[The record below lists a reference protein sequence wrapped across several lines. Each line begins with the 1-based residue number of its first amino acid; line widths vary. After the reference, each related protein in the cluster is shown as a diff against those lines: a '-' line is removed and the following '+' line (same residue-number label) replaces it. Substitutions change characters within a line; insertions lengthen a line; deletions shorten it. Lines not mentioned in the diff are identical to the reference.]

1 MFKVIKASAGSGKT
15 YQLTLNYLKHLS
27 RGNRPDASVI
37 RSILAITFTN
47 KAAAEMKHRIVK
59 ALKEIALGTPMGLE
73 LGRITGISKDN
84 ASQWLDIIIRN
95 YDDFRIQTIDSFVF
109 HLLQTMAWEMRIRP
123 DAEPELNTDRV
134 LGKAFDRLLLKM
146 GNDEHLERIFGEALR
161 CFLELENA
169 SGFNPEKHFRKNIR
183 NIFETAVLKV
193 ASSSS
198 VNRSKY
204 ALLSFETLKD
214 LKERAAKIAQEILA
228 ICERDKIQL
237 YNKAKDAFE
246 KFVRQDGQKDPGNSE
261 YFRKS
266 SISKFVKQSKKPLDL
281 SQLDQLYQ
289 KFKESFSE
297 YLLAYAIVRIVP
309 YANLLSELTKEIEAI
324 SSSEGII
331 LSGQWTRMV
340 LEHLRDHV
348 PAVYFSLGER
358 LKHFLIDEFQD
369 TSREQWET
377 LFPLIE
383 NALSEGGSLIYVG
396 DPKQSIYIWRQ
407 ADPALFSEA
416 MKAFPSVQPDVET
429 LRINWRST
437 KEIVEFNN
445 TLFSSLDE
453 TLLETVVKKYLGI
466 SEEIPRF
473 ARDDSIGLSFRGR
486 DDNTGLSFRGR
497 DDSTGLSFRGRDENT
512 GLSFRGTKCRGISCD
527 IASDDFVKRCV
538 QDIKLN
544 FDNVVQE
551 LPDSCHGTST
561 RPCGS
566 VETIIIKGS
575 KKGDRKVEIKEKLI
589 ERISNFVSSGVPL
602 SDITVLTRTNE
613 QIKFVF
619 SWLWEAG
626 IPAVTEHSLRIEKS
640 PTIKAV
646 VNFLKFIHDPKDE
659 SSLVGFLQSDL
670 ARGLNDVE
678 CFDESWI
685 FEAHDKNLSLF
696 KYIREFHQDVYNSV
710 FAPFIERAGYETAYD
725 LARWVIQRFD
735 VRRRFPEE
743 SSFVLRFLELIN
755 NLEEKLGRFVS
766 LSEFISLWEK
776 EVAEEQLGIPESI
789 GAQLLV
795 SSESDVENNKGAVRI
810 MTIHGAKGLEF
821 PVVILPFLDWDS
833 NNPEVIVLEDG
844 RLARVSKPYPEEV
857 RNAVLKKKKEE
868 LIESF
873 NLLYVAFTRARNH
886 LVVMIPGENSPPIAH
901 FLCNFLG
908 LLS

>member
-1 MFKVIKASAGSGKT
+1 
-15 YQLTLNYLKHLS
+15 
-27 RGNRPDASVI
+27 
-37 RSILAITFTN
+37 
-47 KAAAEMKHRIVK
+47 
-59 ALKEIALGTPMGLE
+59 
-73 LGRITGISKDN
+73 
-84 ASQWLDIIIRN
+84 
-95 YDDFRIQTIDSFVF
+95 
-109 HLLQTMAWEMRIRP
+109 
-123 DAEPELNTDRV
+123 
-134 LGKAFDRLLLKM
+134 
-146 GNDEHLERIFGEALR
+146 
-161 CFLELENA
+161 
-169 SGFNPEKHFRKNIR
+169 
-183 NIFETAVLKV
+183 
-193 ASSSS
+193 
-198 VNRSKY
+198 
-204 ALLSFETLKD
+204 
-214 LKERAAKIAQEILA
+214 
-228 ICERDKIQL
+228 
-237 YNKAKDAFE
+237 
-246 KFVRQDGQKDPGNSE
+246 
-261 YFRKS
+261 
-266 SISKFVKQSKKPLDL
+266 
-281 SQLDQLYQ
+281 
-289 KFKESFSE
+289 
-297 YLLAYAIVRIVP
+297 
-309 YANLLSELTKEIEAI
+309 
-324 SSSEGII
+324 
-331 LSGQWTRMV
+331 
-340 LEHLRDHV
+340 
-348 PAVYFSLGER
+348 
-358 LKHFLIDEFQD
+358 
-369 TSREQWET
+369 
-377 LFPLIE
+377 
-383 NALSEGGSLIYVG
+383 
-396 DPKQSIYIWRQ
+396 
-407 ADPALFSEA
+407 
-416 MKAFPSVQPDVET
+416 
-429 LRINWRST
+429 
-437 KEIVEFNN
+437 
-445 TLFSSLDE
+445 
-453 TLLETVVKKYLGI
+453 
-466 SEEIPRF
+466 
-473 ARDDSIGLSFRGR
+473 
-486 DDNTGLSFRGR
+486 
-497 DDSTGLSFRGRDENT
+497 
-512 GLSFRGTKCRGISCD
+512 
-527 IASDDFVKRCV
+527 
-538 QDIKLN
+538 
-544 FDNVVQE
+544 
-551 LPDSCHGTST
+551 
-561 RPCGS
+561 

-575 KKGDRKVEIKEKLI
+575 NKGDRKVEIKEKLI
-589 ERISNFVSSGVPL
+589 EKISGFVSSGVPL

-619 SWLWEAG
+619 SSLWEAG

-725 LARWVIQRFD
+725 LARWVIRRFD

-833 NNPEVIVLEDG
+833 KNPEVIVLEDG

-886 LVVMIPGENSPPIAH
+886 LVVMIPGEKSPPIAH

>member
-84 ASQWLDIIIRN
+84 ASQWLDIIIHN
-95 YDDFRIQTIDSFVF
+95 YDDFRVQTIDSFVF

-169 SGFNPEKHFRKNIR
+169 SGFNPEKHFRKKIR

-204 ALLSFETLKD
+204 ALLSFETLED

-266 SISKFVKQSKKPLDL
+266 SISEFVKQPKKPLDL

-407 ADPALFSEA
+407 ADPGLFSEA

-429 LRINWRST
+429 LRINWRSA

-473 ARDDSIGLSFRGR
+473 ARDDS
-486 DDNTGLSFRGR
+486 TGLSFRSR
-497 DDSTGLSFRGRDENT
+497 DDNT
-512 GLSFRGTKCRGISCD
+512 ELSFRGTKCRGISCD

-575 KKGDRKVEIKEKLI
+575 NKGDRKVEIKEKLI
-589 ERISNFVSSGVPL
+589 EKISGFVSSGVPL

-640 PTIKAV
+640 LAIKAV

-725 LARWVIQRFD
+725 LARWVIRRFD

-833 NNPEVIVLEDG
+833 KNPEVIVLEDG

-886 LVVMIPGENSPPIAH
+886 LVVMIPGEKSPPIAH

>member
-95 YDDFRIQTIDSFVF
+95 YDDFRVQTIDSFVF

-169 SGFNPEKHFRKNIR
+169 SGFNPEKHFRKKIR

-198 VNRSKY
+198 VNRGKY

-246 KFVRQDGQKDPGNSE
+246 KFARQDGQKDPGNSE

-266 SISKFVKQSKKPLDL
+266 SISEFVKQSKKPLDL

-429 LRINWRST
+429 LRINWRSA

-473 ARDDSIGLSFRGR
+473 ARDDS
-486 DDNTGLSFRGR
+486 
-497 DDSTGLSFRGRDENT
+497 T

-575 KKGDRKVEIKEKLI
+575 NKGDRKVEIKEKLI
-589 ERISNFVSSGVPL
+589 EKISGFVSSGVPL

-619 SWLWEAG
+619 SSLWEAG

-640 PTIKAV
+640 STIKAV

-833 NNPEVIVLEDG
+833 KNPEVIVLEDG

-901 FLCNFLG
+901 FLCNLLG

>member
-84 ASQWLDIIIRN
+84 ASQWLDIIIHN
-95 YDDFRIQTIDSFVF
+95 YDDFRVQTIDSFVF

-169 SGFNPEKHFRKNIR
+169 SGFNPEKHFRKKIR

-204 ALLSFETLKD
+204 ALLSFETLED

-266 SISKFVKQSKKPLDL
+266 SISEFVKQPKKPLDL

-348 PAVYFSLGER
+348 PAVYFSLGEK

-407 ADPALFSEA
+407 ADPGLFSEA

-429 LRINWRST
+429 LRINWRSA

-473 ARDDSIGLSFRGR
+473 AQDDSI
-486 DDNTGLSFRGR
+486 
-497 DDSTGLSFRGRDENT
+497 

-575 KKGDRKVEIKEKLI
+575 KKGDRNVEIKEKLI
-589 ERISNFVSSGVPL
+589 EKISSFVSSGVPL

-640 PTIKAV
+640 LAIKAV

-725 LARWVIQRFD
+725 LARWVIRRFD

-833 NNPEVIVLEDG
+833 KNPEVIVLEDG

-886 LVVMIPGENSPPIAH
+886 LVVMIPGEKSPPIAH

>member
-95 YDDFRIQTIDSFVF
+95 YDDFRVQTIDSFVF

-169 SGFNPEKHFRKNIR
+169 SGFNPEKHFRKKIR

-198 VNRSKY
+198 VNRGKY

-246 KFVRQDGQKDPGNSE
+246 KFARQDGQKDPGNSE

-266 SISKFVKQSKKPLDL
+266 SISEFVKQSKKPLDL

-429 LRINWRST
+429 LRINWRSA

-473 ARDDSIGLSFRGR
+473 ARDDS
-486 DDNTGLSFRGR
+486 
-497 DDSTGLSFRGRDENT
+497 T

-575 KKGDRKVEIKEKLI
+575 KEGDRKVEIKEKLI
-589 ERISNFVSSGVPL
+589 EKISNFASSGVPL

-619 SWLWEAG
+619 SSLWEAG

-640 PTIKAV
+640 STIKAV

-901 FLCNFLG
+901 FLCNLLG